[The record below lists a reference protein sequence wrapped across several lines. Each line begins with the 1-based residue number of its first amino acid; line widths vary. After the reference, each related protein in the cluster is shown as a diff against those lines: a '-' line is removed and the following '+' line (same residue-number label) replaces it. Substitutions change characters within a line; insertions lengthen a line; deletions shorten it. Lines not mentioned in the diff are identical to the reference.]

1 MIVHANRKAREILGT
16 EDPIG
21 KTVDEFIP
29 QDYKS
34 LKATYDSV
42 YKDAKTHID
51 REVIV
56 NSINAR
62 GEKIEGVFR
71 RIIQPYRDLAGNITG
86 TSDLPSWLRRFP
98 CNRALIEQTGA
109 DFGLVAPELA
119 VLRPPTPDFGQTR
132 PHAISF
138 LRTRNKLPRANSV
151 KSCARF
157 LARPR

>member
-1 MIVHANRKAREILGT
+1 MDVISVQEPVAAINISNALPVDAIDIL
-16 EDPIG
+16 D
-21 KTVDEFIP
+21 K
-29 QDYKS
+29 
-34 LKATYDSV
+34 KATKIQLDITSKQIESNKPIY
-42 YKDAKTHID
+42 
-51 REVIV
+51 
-56 NSINAR
+56 NALDNTVR
-62 GEKIEGVFR
+62 TKI
-71 RIIQPYRDLAGNITG
+71 YG
-86 TSDLPSWLRRFP
+86 TSDLPSWLRRFR